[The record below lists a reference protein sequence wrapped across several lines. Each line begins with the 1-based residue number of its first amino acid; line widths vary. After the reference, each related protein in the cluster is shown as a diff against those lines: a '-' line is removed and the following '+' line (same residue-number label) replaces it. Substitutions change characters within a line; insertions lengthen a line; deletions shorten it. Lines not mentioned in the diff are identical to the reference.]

1 MTTSA
6 PVSAPPTSAPTPSEI
21 AELAAVAGELAQNDP
36 SVNPRQLMNTEII
49 KEQKARVLY
58 KNGHTQT
65 RGEAMLLANA
75 ERQDYNHRR
84 RLSTSIVAA
93 TNQPRPAAVCAHHVV
108 ALTDGDALRSRL
120 VIFKWGIGINDA
132 DNGVFLPAK
141 RVGMPGFANA
151 AHHSPHH
158 SPEYHYAVFVR
169 VRRGKDELGCRTQL
183 RGIKSALLAGTMSL

>member
-1 MTTSA
+1 MATSA
-6 PVSAPPTSAPTPSEI
+6 SVSAPPTSGPTPSEI

-36 SVNPRQLMNTEII
+36 SVNPRQLMNSEII

-58 KNGHTQT
+58 KNGRTQT
-65 RGEAMLLANA
+65 RGEAVLLANA

-93 TNQPRPAAVCAHHVV
+93 TSQSRPSAVCAHHIV
-108 ALTDGDALRSRL
+108 ALTDGGALRSRL
-120 VIFKWGIGINDA
+120 LIFKWGIGINDA

-141 RVGMPGFANA
+141 QVGLPSFPNA

-158 SPEYHYAVFVR
+158 SPAYHYAVFVR
-169 VRRGKDELGCRTQL
+169 VRRSEDVLGCRTQL
-183 RGIKSALLAGTMSL
+183 CGIKSALLAGAMSL